1 MKQTPYKIGSIPA
14 IVWGEPS
21 EKAYLYVHGKLSNKE
36 SAEAFAA
43 LAEERG
49 FQTVSFDLPGHGERS
64 GEDRSCGLFQAVEDL
79 TAVGGWVF
87 RRWASV
93 SLYGCSIGAFF
104 SLHAYRDRAFSNCLF
119 QSPIVDMEYLT
130 GRMFQW
136 FGVTEEMLRE
146 RGEIPTPVETLSWP
160 YYQYVKTHP
169 IRAWNS
175 PTQILYGGRDTLQS
189 REVLEDFS
197 RRFHARLTV
206 SEQSDHPFL
215 EPDDGPVVTAW
226 LRESIR

>member
-1 MKQTPYKIGSIPA
+1 MKQISCKIGSIPV

-21 EKAYLYVHGKLSNKE
+21 EKAYLYIHGKLSRKE
-36 SAEAFAA
+36 SAESFAV

-49 FQTVSFDLPGHGERS
+49 FQTVSFDLPGHGERI
-64 GEDRSCGLFQAVEDL
+64 GEDRPCGLFQAVEDL
-79 TAVGGWVF
+79 TAVGGLVIRKWN
-87 RRWASV
+87 SV
-93 SLYGCSIGAFF
+93 SLFGCSIGAFF

-119 QSPIVDMEYLT
+119 QSPIVDMEYLIH
-130 GRMFQW
+130 RMFQW

-146 RGEIPTPVETLSWP
+146 QGEIPTPVETLSWP

-169 IRAWNS
+169 IRTWNS
-175 PTQILYGGRDTLQS
+175 PARILYGGRDTLQS

-215 EPDDGPVVTAW
+215 GPDDGPVVTAW